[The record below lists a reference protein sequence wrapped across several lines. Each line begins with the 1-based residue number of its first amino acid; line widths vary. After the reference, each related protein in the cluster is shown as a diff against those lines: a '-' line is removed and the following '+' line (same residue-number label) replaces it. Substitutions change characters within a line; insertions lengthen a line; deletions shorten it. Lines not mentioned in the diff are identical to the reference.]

1 MKTIEA
7 YQFVMCAYVDNYTV
21 EPFHCLLA
29 SHIWIPYGEQNKTV
43 LINRVLPFQM
53 ETIIWTS
60 QNMTDLRYMP
70 SKSCSD
76 VDILVP
82 FQV

>member
-29 SHIWIPYGEQNKTV
+29 SHIWIPYGKQNKTV
-43 LINRVLPFQM
+43 LINRVLLF
-53 ETIIWTS
+53 TISNGDYNMNKPEHDRS
-60 QNMTDLRYMP
+60 QIYAFKEL
-70 SKSCSD
+70 
-76 VDILVP
+76 
-82 FQV
+82 F